1 MTDGT
6 FRTWEGVALGF
17 GLVIALFATFYHD
30 LDVGHVTRGADP
42 KLFAIAVAVSALA
55 LFAKPVWL
63 LGNWKEIRTWERTTA
78 FVRQSYT
85 TGRGRGKRHHVY
97 IEFFS
102 KDGKVYHKWL
112 DSRFVYE
119 AYFKVGDKKE
129 IMFAKDYIDALI
141 FVPMAF
147 RQAVV
152 SAVAGVF
159 IECVTIMCLIV
170 LF

>member
-6 FRTWEGVALGF
+6 FRTWEKVAAGF
-17 GLVIALFATFYHD
+17 GFVLFMFSIFWGDLAHGNIAN
-30 LDVGHVTRGADP
+30 RDP
-42 KLFAIAVAVSALA
+42 DTKLFLIAVAVAA
-55 LFAKPVWL
+55 AGLFAKPVWL

-78 FVRQSYT
+78 FVRKSLT
-85 TGRGRGKRHHVY
+85 TGRGRGKRYHIY

-112 DSRFVYE
+112 EGLYE

-129 IMFAKDYIDALI
+129 IMFAKEYMDALI

-147 RQAVV
+147 RQAVF
-152 SAVAGVF
+152 SAVAGVL
-159 IECVTIMCLIV
+159 IECVTVISLIV
-170 LF
+170 FF

>member
-6 FRTWEGVALGF
+6 FRTWEHVTVSIGAVFFVLSM
-17 GLVIALFATFYHD
+17 LFQD
-30 LDVGHVTRGADP
+30 LEAGHITRGADP
-42 KLFAIAVAVSALA
+42 KLLAIGVAVAAVG

-78 FVRQSYT
+78 FVRKSYT
-85 TGRGRGKRHHVY
+85 TGRGRGKRYHIY

-102 KDGKVYHKWL
+102 NDGKVYHKWL
-112 DSRFVYE
+112 EGLYE

-129 IMFAKDYIDALI
+129 IMFAKEYMDALI

-147 RQAVV
+147 RHAVF

-170 LF
+170 LC